1 VPLIARRGRTAI
13 ARLGALATATLV
25 VVAACSSSGGG
36 SGATAPTVSGAWVRV
51 PMNAAGPAAAYLRIA
66 NTGSGADALVS
77 VSSPAADAVEL
88 HESMMGDDGSMGM
101 RPIDELAIPAGGSVE
116 LKPGGAHLMLIG
128 LTSPLAAGRT
138 VQLRLTFKS
147 GAAVDVTAEV
157 RAG

>member
-1 VPLIARRGRTAI
+1 MRSLLFIPGDSPKKLDKG
-13 ARLGALATATLV
+13 L
-25 VVAACSSSGGG
+25 
-36 SGATAPTVSGAWVRV
+36 
-51 PMNAAGPAAAYLRIA
+51 
-66 NTGSGADALVS
+66 GSGADALVS

-128 LTSPLAAGRT
+128 LKSPLAAGRT

>member
-1 VPLIARRGRTAI
+1 MPLIARRGRTAI

-25 VVAACSSSGGG
+25 VAAACSGGGG

-128 LTSPLAAGRT
+128 LTSPLAAGGT

-147 GAAVDVTAEV
+147 GDRKST
-157 RAG
+157 RLNSSHRT

>member
-1 VPLIARRGRTAI
+1 MPLIARRGRTAI

-101 RPIDELAIPAGGSVE
+101 RPIDELAIPEIGR
-116 LKPGGAHLMLIG
+116 AH
-128 LTSPLAAGRT
+128 
-138 VQLRLTFKS
+138 V
-147 GAAVDVTAEV
+147 
-157 RAG
+157 